1 MCPCRLA
8 SAAIRLGMDRGP
20 AGMEVGEARAQDDG
34 EVAADG
40 VDPRYIV
47 PGLSRGL
54 ALLQLFRRQRPA
66 QTLQELASGLGV
78 TRSAAYRLVYTLEKD
93 GFILRDPATRRYRL
107 TARVLTLGFDYL
119 SSQAVAEVAAPALQ
133 RLSSLT
139 SAAAHLVVLD
149 GWHVVYLAR
158 VAPAVALVSNLQV
171 GTRLPCHLTA
181 SGRALLACENEVKL
195 RQIYGLLRQESR
207 DVPPPS
213 SFEAL
218 QAQAK
223 EDAARGHVYRGSIL
237 DPGLMTFACVVR
249 DGAGQAVAAINV
261 IGPDALMERFGG
273 ESALRTVVL
282 DAAATISRQIGF
294 SGN

>member
-1 MCPCRLA
+1 MEGLEDGA
-8 SAAIRLGMDRGP
+8 SPGEEDTRG
-20 AGMEVGEARAQDDG
+20 D
-34 EVAADG
+34 
-40 VDPRYIV
+40 VDPRYVV

-54 ALLQLFRRQRPA
+54 ALLQLFGHQKPA

-107 TARVLTLGFDYL
+107 SARILSLGFDYL
-119 SSQAVAEVAAPALQ
+119 NSQPLNEIAVPALQ
-133 RLSSLT
+133 RLSNLT
-139 SAAAHLVVLD
+139 SAATHLVVLD

-158 VAPAVALVSNLQV
+158 IAPPVALISNLQI
-171 GTRLPCHLTA
+171 GTRLPCHITA
-181 SGRALLACENEVKL
+181 SGRALLACENEARL
-195 RQIYGLLRQESR
+195 RQIYQLLRRESR

-218 QAQAK
+218 QLQASADR
-223 EDAARGHVYRGSIL
+223 ERGYVFRGSIL

-261 IGPDALMERFGG
+261 IGPAPLLDRFGG
-273 ESALRTVVL
+273 EAALRAAVL
-282 DAAATISRQIGF
+282 DTATSISRQIGF
-294 SGN
+294 GRT